1 MIKERILGVFK
12 LQANTFASINS
23 DPAARIQSALIVTL
37 VAVLLAL
44 GSRISPIFGDLGVA
58 ANFFIAVAW
67 TFISWVLW
75 AGIVCFSGR
84 LLSGR
89 WTPFGQLLTVTGFAY
104 APQAL
109 AILPWYGALAGAIWS
124 LAAGF
129 VAIRQVLEVDNRR
142 AALIMILGFGV
153 YVGGIYLVLEVLNF
167 VRQLLI

>member
-1 MIKERILGVFK
+1 MIWERILGVFK

-23 DPAARIQSALIVTL
+23 DPGARIQSALIVTL

-58 ANFFIAVAW
+58 ANFSIAVAW
-67 TFISWVLW
+67 TFISWTLW
-75 AGIVCFSGR
+75 AGIVYLSGR

-89 WTPFGQLLTVTGFAY
+89 RTSFSQLLTATGFAY

-109 AILPWYGALAGAIWS
+109 AILPWLGALVGAIWS

-129 VAIRQVLEVDNRR
+129 VAIRQALDLDNRR
-142 AALIMILGFGV
+142 AAIVMIFGFGV
-153 YVGGIYLVLEVLNF
+153 YIGGVYLVLEALNF
-167 VRQLLI
+167 ARQFLV